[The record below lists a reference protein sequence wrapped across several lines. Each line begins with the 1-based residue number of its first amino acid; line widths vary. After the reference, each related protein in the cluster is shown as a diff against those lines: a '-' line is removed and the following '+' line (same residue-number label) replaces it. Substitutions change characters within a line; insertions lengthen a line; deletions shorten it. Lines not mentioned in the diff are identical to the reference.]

1 MMLSASPTAAIL
13 IHGRPMTAIAAI
25 QVLTWPQPTTPIGAA
40 YGGHRI
46 ALPDGRRAVWG
57 GGAEP
62 RLLNRM
68 QWKNLREQSVMTVSR
83 SESIRKFTTI
93 IAVLFVA
100 GTFASD
106 LAQSQEQKAGPMDE
120 KAMQILQGMSDYLA
134 GAKTLSFR
142 ARTLFDEV
150 RKSGIKIKSAR
161 TIHVVLQRPSS
172 LRVLSIA
179 DNGAARTSWFDGSKL
194 TVLMRD
200 TNQFM
205 ELEYEG
211 NIDGMLDELI
221 ENHEAQL
228 PLADLA
234 YSDIAKNFKENL
246 ISAGYLGIKL
256 VNGIKCHHLSFESTG
271 ADWQIWIQADA
282 TPLPR
287 RFAISYVNDAER
299 PEFLASLS
307 RWSINGKA
315 VDDQFKASIP
325 ESAKKVPFGK

>member
-1 MMLSASPTAAIL
+1 
-13 IHGRPMTAIAAI
+13 
-25 QVLTWPQPTTPIGAA
+25 
-40 YGGHRI
+40 
-46 ALPDGRRAVWG
+46 
-57 GGAEP
+57 
-62 RLLNRM
+62 M

-287 RFAISYVNDAER
+287 RFAAGASMARRWTTSSRRPSPRALRRCRSGSSARGRGADSTSEPLTREFAHGRWHSDNSFGLEADAE
-299 PEFLASLS
+299 ASVPDV
-307 RWSINGKA
+307 R
-315 VDDQFKASIP
+315 FTP
-325 ESAKKVPFGK
+325 ESGHCERLLRCPLRAKSGHSGKQHHGLPG